1 MIIVLMGVTG
11 SGKSTVGEL
20 LARQLDWRLFDGDDF
35 HPPANIEKLRRGVAL
50 DDKDRDPWLRA
61 IRECITAIID
71 RRDNAVIACSALK
84 HSYRRI
90 LHVSDEVVF
99 VYLKADMALVRK
111 RLKKRS
117 GHFMNPDLLQSQFDT
132 LEKPDNALA
141 VDASLPPAE
150 IVRQIRDQLGLS

>member
-20 LARQLDWRLFDGDDF
+20 LARQLDWGLFDGDDF

-50 DDKDRDPWLRA
+50 EDKDREPWLRA
-61 IRECITAIID
+61 IRECIAAIID
-71 RRDNAVIACSALK
+71 RCDNAVIACSALK
-84 HSYRRI
+84 HSYRRV
-90 LHVSDEVVF
+90 LHVSDDVVF
-99 VYLKADMALVRK
+99 VYLNADMALVRK

-117 GHFMNPDLLQSQFDT
+117 GHFMNPDLLQSQFDA
-132 LEKPDNALA
+132 LEEPDNALA

-150 IVRQIRDQLGLS
+150 IVRQIREQLGL